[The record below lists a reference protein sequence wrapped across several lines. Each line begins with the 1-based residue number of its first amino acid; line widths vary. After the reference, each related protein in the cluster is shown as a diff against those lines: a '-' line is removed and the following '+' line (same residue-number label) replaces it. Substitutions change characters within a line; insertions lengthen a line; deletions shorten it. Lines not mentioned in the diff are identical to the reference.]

1 MLNKVAGHLKSL
13 ASNLLGGGSSV
24 GTPNTAAMGATLSSR
39 SNFEINTDQFAHTKV
54 NKYGFGSLVY
64 PKQLETDPGY
74 GHYIMFYIYRTY
86 NSKYSPAST
95 KTVTENVGGPSGGYT
110 RQKTET
116 TGGAEGISS
125 SPQAGFNPKLYNK
138 DPGAKSKSIR
148 SQLGFVKTSD
158 AISLYMPNNIKASYN
173 AGYRDSET
181 GAAGQ
186 FAKMSGI
193 GPGSSISDI
202 MSRLGSGG
210 GQFLKEVVGEKLL
223 KDIPAAIG
231 EFMGG
236 GDIEGVVRLTSQKAV
251 NPHLEAIF
259 EKVSFRNFN
268 YSFRFTPQSEEEV
281 ETVDKIIKLF
291 KFHMLP
297 ERPQDNAVGRYLVFP
312 SEFEIHYMYKG
323 VENTWLPFI
332 SSCVL
337 TGVDI
342 SYGPNGQFQTFRPLS
357 TAAGDSAPPPTVIE
371 MTLSF
376 KETEIMTKEKIMQ
389 GF

>member
-1 MLNKVAGHLKSL
+1 MLNKVAGHLRGL
-13 ASNLLGGGSSV
+13 VSNLVGGSSSV
-24 GTPNTAAMGATLSSR
+24 GTPNKSTMGATLSSR

-74 GHYIMFYIYRTY
+74 GHYMMFYIYRTY
-86 NSKYSPAST
+86 NSKYNPAST
-95 KTVTENVGGPSGGYT
+95 KTV
-110 RQKTET
+110 KTST
-116 TGGAEGISS
+116 TKPGTAGTKTVSTGGGQGIES
-125 SPQAGFNPKLYNK
+125 SPQAGFNPKLFNK
-138 DPGAKSKSIR
+138 EPGKKSKSIR

-158 AISLYMPNNIKASYN
+158 AISLYMPPNIKVSYG
-173 AGYRDSET
+173 ADYRDTET

-186 FAKMSGI
+186 FAKMAGI
-193 GPGSSISDI
+193 GPGASVSDI
-202 MSRLGSGG
+202 LSRLGSGG
-210 GQFLKEVVGEKLL
+210 GQFLKEQVGERIL
-223 KDIPAAIG
+223 KEIPAKIG
-231 EFMGG
+231 DFLGG

-259 EKVSFRNFN
+259 EKVGFRKFD
-268 YSFRFTPQSEEEV
+268 YTFRFTPQSEDEV

-297 ERPQDNAVGRYLVFP
+297 ERPQDASIGRYLVFP

-337 TGVDI
+337 TNMEVD
-342 SYGPNGQFQTFRPLS
+342 YGPGGQFQTFRPLP
-357 TAAGDSAPPPTVIE
+357 TASGESSPPPNVIQ

-376 KETEIMTKEKIMQ
+376 KETEIMTKEKIME
-389 GF
+389 GY